1 MNEAMGSVNTEKKAY
16 WDRLGRRFCVYPR
29 ISVYFVTTIRLY
41 LVKQDSRI
49 QMRVLLFHIIMSR
62 KQCQAETHIL
72 LDKYNFRVAQRTR
85 RSPWTGPCLT
95 ISWSMAKSFRY
106 NYPVK
111 IFIKISSVH
120 DRENKCDTIISLII
134 LMEKEQ
140 YNLLISIRS
149 RHL

>member
-1 MNEAMGSVNTEKKAY
+1 MLDQNPYSIG
-16 WDRLGRRFCVYPR
+16 
-29 ISVYFVTTIRLY
+29 
-41 LVKQDSRI
+41 QI
-49 QMRVLLFHIIMSR
+49 QFSSCT
-62 KQCQAETHIL
+62 KNP
-72 LDKYNFRVAQRTR
+72 KG
-85 RSPWTGPCLT
+85 PWTGPCLT

-111 IFIKISSVH
+111 IFIKISTVH